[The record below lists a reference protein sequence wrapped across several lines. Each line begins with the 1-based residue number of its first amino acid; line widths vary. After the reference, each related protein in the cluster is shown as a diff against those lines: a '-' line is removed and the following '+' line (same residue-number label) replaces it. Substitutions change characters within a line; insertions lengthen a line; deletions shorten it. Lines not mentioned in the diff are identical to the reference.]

1 METLRNN
8 VALCLKT
15 RVQNNEQKGE
25 NRKSNNFTNLFVALE
40 KLEESKHAQNIEC
53 AERKTKG

>member
-1 METLRNN
+1 MS
-8 VALCLKT
+8 K
-15 RVQNNEQKGE
+15 KGRIV
-25 NRKSNNFTNLFVALE
+25 NPTISLNLFVALE